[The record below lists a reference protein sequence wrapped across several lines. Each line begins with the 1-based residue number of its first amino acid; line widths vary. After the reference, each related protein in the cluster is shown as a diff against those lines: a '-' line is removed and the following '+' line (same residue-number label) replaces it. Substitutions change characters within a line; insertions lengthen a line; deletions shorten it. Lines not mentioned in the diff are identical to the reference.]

1 MANRSIES
9 GPDTAAPIWI
19 GSSGRSQIFAEST
32 WKKSPAKFTR
42 SPVSSERMISIASSS
57 MSCRS
62 PTAGQRS
69 PTTCSLRF
77 SPAPT
82 LSWNRPSESTPSV
95 AAFCAT
101 TAGWYRRVGQV
112 T

>member
-1 MANRSIES
+1 MM
-9 GPDTAAPIWI
+9 T
-19 GSSGRSQIFAEST
+19 T
-32 WKKSPAKFTR
+32 
-42 SPVSSERMISIASSS
+42 ASSS

-77 SPAPT
+77 SPEPRPRM
-82 LSWNRPSESTPSV
+82 NRPSLSRPIV

-101 TAGWYRRVGQV
+101 TAGWYRMVGQV